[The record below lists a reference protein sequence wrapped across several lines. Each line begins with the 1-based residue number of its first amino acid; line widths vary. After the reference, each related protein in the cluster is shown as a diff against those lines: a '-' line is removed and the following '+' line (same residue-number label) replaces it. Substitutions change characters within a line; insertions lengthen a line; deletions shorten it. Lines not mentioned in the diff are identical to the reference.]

1 MKQVTKKSSLIF
13 LLLSLLAFT
22 VAANAQDAASAAKQ
36 ITEFDVNGMKV
47 IVKRRTGAPTVSAG
61 LFFRGGSRIVTA
73 DNAGIESLTLNV
85 ASEGSKN
92 FPRAVLRK
100 ELSRIGS
107 SIGAGSNYD
116 FSALSLSSTK
126 QNFDA
131 SWRMFVDV
139 ALNPTFAASDVERVR
154 EARLTSL
161 RSANDSPESQL
172 EELNSKV
179 VYAGHPYANSP
190 DGTIANITRFKS
202 ADLAAYHKSLLQTS
216 RMLLIIVGEFGDI
229 DAEAFRK
236 QIARSFAG
244 VPRGNY
250 KDTPL
255 PSITFA
261 KPSVD
266 VESKQ
271 TETNYVKGSFAAPP
285 LGSPDYYAM
294 RAAIS
299 ALATSVF
306 QEVRVKR
313 NLSYAP
319 SAEMN
324 SMAANTAS
332 ISVSSVNPNEAV
344 SVMLG
349 EMKNLRERPLDAAT
363 LKELSGFFLTTH
375 YIKQETNA
383 AQAGELALY
392 ELLGG
397 GWRNSFV
404 FLDKVRNVTASEVQA
419 AANKY
424 MRNVRFTVVGN
435 PADVDRTVFL
445 KN

>member
-1 MKQVTKKSSLIF
+1 MNQFTRKLSLIF
-13 LLLSLLAFT
+13 LLLSLLA
-22 VAANAQDAASAAKQ
+22 AAASVNAQDAASAAKQ

-47 IVKRRTGAPTVSAG
+47 IVKRREGAPTVSAG
-61 LFFRGGSRIVTA
+61 LFFRGGSRELNIA
-73 DNAGIESLTLNV
+73 NAGIESLTLNV

-116 FSALSLSSTK
+116 YSVLSLASTTH
-126 QNFDA
+126 NFPA
-131 SWRMFVDV
+131 SWRIFVDV
-139 ALNPTFAASDVERVR
+139 ALNPLFAAADVERVR

-161 RSANDSPESQL
+161 RSANDAPESQL
-172 EELNSKV
+172 EELSSKI
-179 VYAGHPYANSP
+179 VYAGHPYAVSP
-190 DGTIANITRFKS
+190 DGTIANMTRFNR

-216 RMLLIIVGEFGDI
+216 RMLLVIVGEFGDI
-229 DAEAFRK
+229 EPEAFRM
-236 QIARSFAG
+236 QIAKSFANL
-244 VPRGNY
+244 PRGNY
-250 KDTPL
+250 KDSPL
-255 PSITFA
+255 PSLTFS
-261 KPSVD
+261 KPSAD
-266 VESKQ
+266 VEPKAV
-271 TETNYVKGSFAAPP
+271 ETNYVKGTFAAPS
-285 LGSPDYYAM
+285 LRESDYYAM

-299 ALATSVF
+299 ALATNVF

-319 SAEMN
+319 SADIN
-324 SMAANTAS
+324 SMAANTAT
-332 ISVSSVNPNEAV
+332 ISVSSTNPNEAV
-344 SVMLG
+344 RIMLG
-349 EMKNLRERPLDAAT
+349 EMKKLRERPLDAPT

-383 AQAGELALY
+383 AQAGELAQY

-397 GWRNSFV
+397 GWRNSLV
-404 FLDKVRNVTASEVQA
+404 FLDRIRSVTAAEVQA

-435 PADVDRTVFL
+435 PSDVDKTVFL
-445 KN
+445 QN

>member
-1 MKQVTKKSSLIF
+1 MKQVTRKSSLIF
-13 LLLSLLAFT
+13 LLLSLLAFSF
-22 VAANAQDAASAAKQ
+22 AANAQDAASAAKQ

-61 LFFRGGSRIVTA
+61 LFFRGGSRNVTA
-73 DNAGIESLTLNV
+73 DNAGIESFTLNV
-85 ASEGSKN
+85 ASEGSKT

-100 ELSRIGS
+100 ELSRVGS
-107 SIGAGSNYD
+107 SISAGSNYD

-139 ALNPTFAASDVERVR
+139 ALNPTFVASDVERVR

-161 RSANDSPESQL
+161 RSANDAPESQL

-179 VYAGHPYANSP
+179 VYAGHPYSNSP
-190 DGTIANITRFKS
+190 DGTIPNLARFKS
-202 ADLAAYHKSLLQTS
+202 PDLAAYHKSLLQTS
-216 RMLLIIVGEFGDI
+216 RMLLVVVGDVEPDG
-229 DAEAFRK
+229 FRK
-236 QIARSFAG
+236 RVEAAFAG
-244 VPRGNY
+244 LPRGNY
-250 KDTPL
+250 KEVPM

-349 EMKNLRERPLDAAT
+349 EIKNLRERPLDAAT

>member
-1 MKQVTKKSSLIF
+1 MNHFKRISSLIF
-13 LLLSLLAFT
+13 LISSLLFCVVSARS
-22 VAANAQDAASAAKQ
+22 QDAASAAKQ
-36 ITEFDVNGMKV
+36 IAEFDVNGMKV
-47 IVKRRTGAPTVSAG
+47 IVKRRIGAPTVAAG
-61 LFFRGGSRIVTA
+61 LFFRGGSQNLTA
-73 DNAGIESLTLNV
+73 DNAGIESFTLNV

-92 FPRAVLRK
+92 YPRAALRK
-100 ELSRIGS
+100 ELSRIGA

-116 FSALSLSSTK
+116 FSVLSLASTK

-131 SWRMFVDV
+131 SWKMFVDI
-139 ALNPTFAASDVERVR
+139 ALNPTFTAVDVERLR
-154 EARLTSL
+154 EARLTAL

-172 EELNSKV
+172 EELNAKI

-190 DGTIANITRFKS
+190 DGTIANVTRFKS

-216 RMLLIIVGEFGDI
+216 RMLLVIVGEFGEI

-236 QIARSFAG
+236 QIARSFAR

-250 KDTPL
+250 KEPSL
-255 PSITFA
+255 PQIAFA
-261 KPSVD
+261 KPTVD
-266 VESKQ
+266 IETKQ
-271 TETNYVKGSFAAPP
+271 TETNYVKGTFAAPP

-299 ALATSVF
+299 ALSTSVF

-319 SAEMN
+319 SADMN
-324 SMAANTAS
+324 AMAANTAS

-349 EMKNLRERPLDAAT
+349 EMKKLRERPLDPST

-383 AQAGELALY
+383 AQAAELAQY

-397 GWRNSFV
+397 GWRNSLV
-404 FLDKVRNVTASEVQA
+404 FLDKIRGVTAAEVQA
-419 AANKY
+419 AARKY
-424 MRNVRFTVVGN
+424 MINVRFTVVGN
-435 PADVDRTVFL
+435 PVDVDRSVFL
-445 KN
+445 QN